1 MAGNHEIITVT
12 ISGTN
17 GTQSSFSRTPLKML
31 VEGYDNLLIELIGI
45 EIITE
50 TDIAVVQTHL
60 ELDMFLLP
68 FISITHTL
76 DGKESSSYMF
86 TFIQ

>member
-1 MAGNHEIITVT
+1 
-12 ISGTN
+12 
-17 GTQSSFSRTPLKML
+17 ML

-86 TFIQ
+86 TFNSINIHIIKRLLVLY